1 MENIKEYTATK
12 LRQYRAV
19 KNISLSEVA
28 EKTGLDKN
36 TISRYESGKYNMQLD
51 IVEKLLNFYEVPYTI
66 FFSQDYANNHKLV

>member
-12 LRQYRAV
+12 LRQYRAA

-51 IVEKLLNFYEVPYTI
+51 IVDKLLNFYEVPYNI
-66 FFSQDYANNHKLV
+66 FFSLEYANNHK